1 MVLMREHLFSYSEEK
16 GYAPDEVDLRI
27 VDLGSYNTSFFI
39 S

>member
-1 MVLMREHLFSYSEEK
+1 MVLLREHLFSYSEEK

-27 VDLGSYNTSFFI
+27 VDLGPYDTTFFI